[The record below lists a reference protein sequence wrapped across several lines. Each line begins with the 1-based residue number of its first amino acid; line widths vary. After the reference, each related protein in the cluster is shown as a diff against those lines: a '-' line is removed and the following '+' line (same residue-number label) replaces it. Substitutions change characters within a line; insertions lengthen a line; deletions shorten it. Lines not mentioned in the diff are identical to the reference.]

1 MKPATPKIE
10 LPPSIQLRKVVY
22 GGAQKLTMRRRQFIS
37 RTLTAAIAGLTAS
50 YWATSEAHAR
60 KLGKDTP
67 LARRPYKDGI
77 KLSIIGCGGIV
88 LVGQDQEAANAEVA
102 RSIDRGVNY
111 FDVAPSY
118 GKGEAER
125 KLGPALKPYRDK
137 VFLAEKTDKRD
148 AESARIEL
156 EQSLKTLQTDHF
168 DLYQFHAVSSLEQVE
183 QIFAPGGA
191 METFVKAREQGKIRY
206 IGFSAHNQE
215 AALKLLD
222 LYAFDS
228 VLFPINFV
236 CCSQGNFGP
245 GLLAK
250 AKEQNVPVLALK
262 ALAFT
267 PWASQQDRQKISN
280 LKCWYQ
286 PINDYE
292 QAKSALRF
300 TLSEGV
306 TAAIPPGDERI
317 YRMALD
323 IAAGFKPLSAA
334 ERKRLLASAKSI
346 KPIFSA

>member
-1 MKPATPKIE
+1 
-10 LPPSIQLRKVVY
+10 
-22 GGAQKLTMRRRQFIS
+22 MRRRQFIS
-37 RTLTAAIAGLTAS
+37 RTFTATAAGLTAS
-50 YWATSEAHAR
+50 YWATIEAHAR
-60 KLGKDTP
+60 KSAKDTP

-137 VFLAEKTDKRD
+137 VFLAEKTGKRD
-148 AESARIEL
+148 AEPARLEL

-168 DLYQFHAVSSLEQVE
+168 DLYQFHAVTSLEQVE
-183 QIFAPGGA
+183 QILGPGGA

-222 LYAFDS
+222 SFAFDS
-228 VLFPINFV
+228 VLFPINYV
-236 CCSQGNFGP
+236 CCSNGHFGP

-250 AKEQNVPVLALK
+250 AKEKKVAVLALK

-267 PWASQQDRQKISN
+267 PWATKQERKKSSYP
-280 LKCWYQ
+280 KCWYQ

-300 TLSEGV
+300 TLSQGV

-317 YRMALD
+317 YRIALD
-323 IAAGFKPLSAA
+323 IAAGFKRLSAA
-334 ERKRLLASAKSI
+334 ERKRLLASADSI

>member
-1 MKPATPKIE
+1 
-10 LPPSIQLRKVVY
+10 
-22 GGAQKLTMRRRQFIS
+22 
-37 RTLTAAIAGLTAS
+37 
-50 YWATSEAHAR
+50 
-60 KLGKDTP
+60 

-77 KLSIIGCGGIV
+77 KLSVIGCGGIV
-88 LVGQDQEAANAEVA
+88 LVGQDQKAANDEVA

-137 VFLAEKTDKRD
+137 VFLAEKTGKRD
-148 AESARIEL
+148 AEPARIEL
-156 EQSLKTLQTDHF
+156 EQSLKTLETDHF
-168 DLYQFHAVSSLEQVE
+168 DLYQFHAVTSLEQVE
-183 QIFAPGGA
+183 QILAPGGA
-191 METFVKAREQGKIRY
+191 LEAFVKAREQGKIRY
-206 IGFSAHNQE
+206 IGFSAHHQE

-222 LYAFDS
+222 SFAFDS
-228 VLFPINFV
+228 VLFPINYV

-250 AKEQNVPVLALK
+250 AREKKIPVLALK

-267 PWASQQDRQKISN
+267 PWAGKEARKN
-280 LKCWYQ
+280 RPNPKCWYQ
-286 PINDYE
+286 PITDYD

-306 TAAIPPGDERI
+306 TAAIPPGDEHI
-317 YRMALD
+317 YRIALD
-323 IAAGFKPLSAA
+323 IAAKFKPLSAA

-346 KPIFSA
+346 KPIFTA